1 MRGSHM
7 VEECEAAGGLV
18 PAAGADEGLA
28 GRQLADDG
36 SLQVLLIHVAG
47 QAPLLSATEKRNLLI
62 SHFRSTGMLKKLC
75 TALRY
80 MFEWTQKLK
89 TLFQKL

>member
-28 GRQLADDG
+28 GQLAGDG

-62 SHFRSTGMLKKLC
+62 SHFRSTGML
-75 TALRY
+75 
-80 MFEWTQKLK
+80 
-89 TLFQKL
+89 